1 MDARQLGYFLAV
13 VEHGGFGKAA
23 EQIHLAQ
30 PSLSQAI
37 ANLERSLGVELF
49 HRVGRGVVLS
59 DAGRR
64 LVEPARQVLRD
75 METARDAARSV
86 RELERGRLDMV
97 SMPSPGIEPLTAMM
111 TRFAERHPGIVMNVE
126 GAFTAEEVVAHVRT
140 GASEIGLLGSAEDL
154 RTAELRAV
162 PIERQPLVL
171 ISPPGHVFPE
181 HDGSERSERAPGRGL
196 PPGGTVRREDF
207 RGLRLIAS
215 QRGSIMRRF
224 VDDLLADVD
233 GVHLAAEIAHR
244 TSILPLVLAGF
255 GHAVMPASWTL
266 LAERTGAVVHRIEP
280 AWHLHVSLVSRPDGL
295 TPAARAFVAMAETW
309 SGRGPD
315 S

>member
-13 VEHGGFGKAA
+13 VDHGGFGKAA
-23 EQIHLAQ
+23 EHIHIAQ
-30 PSLSQAI
+30 PSLSQSI

-59 DAGRR
+59 DAGRN

-75 METARDAARSV
+75 LETARDAARSV

-97 SMPSPGIEPLTAMM
+97 SMPSPGIEPLTAML
-111 TRFAERHPGIVMNVE
+111 TRFAERHPGILLNVA
-126 GAFTAEEVVAHVRT
+126 GAFTADEVVAHVRT
-140 GASEIGLLGSAEDL
+140 GASEIGLLGSSEDL
-154 RTAELRAV
+154 RTAELRVV
-162 PIERQPLVL
+162 PVERQPLVL
-171 ISPPGHVFPE
+171 ISPPGN
-181 HDGSERSERAPGRGL
+181 GL
-196 PPGGTVRREDF
+196 PAGDTVRREDF

-224 VDDLLADVD
+224 VDDLLADGD
-233 GVHLAAEIAHR
+233 GVRLAAEIAHR

-255 GHAVMPASWTL
+255 GHAVMPASWTP
-266 LAERTGAVVHRIEP
+266 LAERTGAAVRRIEP
-280 AWHLHVSLVSRPDGL
+280 AWHLNVALVSRPDGL
-295 TPAARAFVAMAETW
+295 TPAARAFMAMAETR
-309 SGRGPD
+309 SD

>member
-13 VEHGGFGKAA
+13 VDHGGFGKAA

-111 TRFAERHPGIVMNVE
+111 TRFAARYPGIVLNVE

-140 GASEIGLLGSAEDL
+140 GASEIGLLGSADDL
-154 RTAELRAV
+154 RTAELRV
-162 PIERQPLVL
+162 IPVESQPLVL
-171 ISPPGHVFPE
+171 ISPPDH
-181 HDGSERSERAPGRGL
+181 GL

-224 VDDLLADVD
+224 VDDLLADGD
-233 GVHLAAEIAHR
+233 GVRLAAEIAHR

-255 GHAVMPASWTL
+255 GHAVMPASWSP
-266 LAERTGAVVHRIEP
+266 LAERTGAAVHRIEP

-309 SGRGPD
+309 SDGEPSD

>member
-13 VEHGGFGKAA
+13 VDHGGFGKAA
-23 EQIHLAQ
+23 DRIHIAQ

-49 HRVGRGVVLS
+49 HRVGRGVVVS

-75 METARDAARSV
+75 LETARDAARSV

-111 TRFAERHPGIVMNVE
+111 TRFAEDHPGIEMNVE
-126 GAFTAEEVVAHVRT
+126 GAFTADEVVAHVRT
-140 GASEIGLLGSAEDL
+140 GASEVGLLGSAEDL
-154 RTAELRAV
+154 RTAELRVV
-162 PIERQPLVL
+162 PVERQPLVL
-171 ISPPGHVFPE
+171 ISPPG
-181 HDGSERSERAPGRGL
+181 DG
-196 PPGGTVRREDF
+196 PPHGDVVRREDF

-255 GHAVMPASWTL
+255 GHAVMPASWTP
-266 LAERTGAVVHRIEP
+266 LAERTGASVHRIEP

-309 SGRGPD
+309 SEAMDP
-315 S
+315 

>member
-13 VEHGGFGKAA
+13 VDHGGFGKAA
-23 EQIHLAQ
+23 EQIHIAQ

-37 ANLERSLGVELF
+37 ANLERGLGVELF

-75 METARDAARSV
+75 LETARDAARSV

-97 SMPSPGIEPLTAMM
+97 SMPSPGIEPLTAML
-111 TRFAERHPGIVMNVE
+111 TEFVGRHPGITVNVE
-126 GAFTAEEVVAHVRT
+126 GAFTADEVVAHVRT
-140 GASEIGLLGSAEDL
+140 GASEVGLLGSAEDL
-154 RTAELRAV
+154 RTAELRVV
-162 PIERQPLVL
+162 PVESQPLVL
-171 ISPPGHVFPE
+171 ISPP
-181 HDGSERSERAPGRGL
+181 AAGL
-196 PPGGTVRREDF
+196 PAGGTVRREDF

-255 GHAVMPASWTL
+255 GHAVMPASWTP
-266 LAERTGAVVHRIEP
+266 LAERTGAEVRRIEP
-280 AWHLHVSLVSRPDGL
+280 AWHLHVALVCRPDGL
-295 TPAARAFVAMAETW
+295 SPAASAFTAMAEAW
-309 SGRGPD
+309 GDR
-315 S
+315 

>member
-13 VEHGGFGKAA
+13 VDHGGFGKAA
-23 EQIHLAQ
+23 EQIHIAQ

-75 METARDAARSV
+75 LETARDAALSV

-111 TRFAERHPGIVMNVE
+111 TRFVERYPGIVVNVE
-126 GAFTAEEVVAHVRT
+126 GAFTADEVVAHVRT
-140 GASEIGLLGSAEDL
+140 GASEVGLLGSAEDL
-154 RTAELRAV
+154 RTAELRMV
-162 PIERQPLVL
+162 PIESQPLVL
-171 ISPPGHVFPE
+171 ISPPGA
-181 HDGSERSERAPGRGL
+181 DL
-196 PPGGTVRREDF
+196 PPGGTVGREDF

-233 GVHLAAEIAHR
+233 GVRLAAEIAHR

-255 GHAVMPASWTL
+255 GHAVMPASWTP
-266 LAERTGAVVHRIEP
+266 LAERTGAAVRRIEP
-280 AWHLHVSLVSRPDGL
+280 AWHLHVSLVCRPEGL
-295 TPAARAFVAMAETW
+295 SPAARAFVAMAEDW
-309 SGRGPD
+309 RD
-315 S
+315 R

>member
-13 VEHGGFGKAA
+13 VDHGGFGKAA
-23 EQIHLAQ
+23 DQIHIAQ
-30 PSLSQAI
+30 PSLSQSI
-37 ANLERSLGVELF
+37 ANLERGLGVELF

-75 METARDAARSV
+75 LETARDAARSV

-111 TRFAERHPGIVMNVE
+111 SRFAERHPGIAMNVE
-126 GAFTAEEVVAHVRT
+126 GAFTADEVVAHVRT

-154 RTAELRAV
+154 RTAELRVV
-162 PIERQPLVL
+162 PVESQPLVL
-171 ISPPGHVFPE
+171 ISPPGA
-181 HDGSERSERAPGRGL
+181 DL
-196 PPGGTVRREDF
+196 PPGDTVGREDF

-244 TSILPLVLAGF
+244 TSILPLVLSGF
-255 GHAVMPASWTL
+255 GHAVMPAAWTP
-266 LAERTGAVVHRIEP
+266 LAERTGAAVRRIEP

-295 TPAARAFVAMAETW
+295 SPAARAFVAMAEDW
-309 SGRGPD
+309 PD

>member
-13 VEHGGFGKAA
+13 VDHGGFGKAA
-23 EQIHLAQ
+23 EQIHIAQ

-37 ANLERSLGVELF
+37 ANLERDLGVPLF

-59 DAGRR
+59 EAGRE

-75 METARDAARSV
+75 MATARDAARSV

-111 TRFAERHPGIVMNVE
+111 TRFAAQYPGIVMNVE

-154 RTAELRAV
+154 RTAELRVV
-162 PIERQPLVL
+162 PVESQPLVL
-171 ISPPGHVFPE
+171 ISPPDRTFSG
-181 HDGSERSERAPGRGL
+181 GL

-266 LAERTGAVVHRIEP
+266 LAERTGAAVHRIEP

-295 TPAARAFVAMAETW
+295 SPAARAFMAMAETW
-309 SGRGPD
+309 SDGSD